1 MKQRLVVRLVLLA
14 IVLGV
19 WYFFRPDG
27 GTPRPMPPEVPIE
40 DGKTIDFSQ
49 GKAEVR
55 NTAEDQ
61 AAMEAALKEME
72 EASKD
77 VTFGASPTKQP

>member
-1 MKQRLVVRLVLLA
+1 MKQRLVVRLVLLV

-19 WYFFRPDG
+19 WYFLRPDADG
-27 GTPRPMPPEVPIE
+27 PRPMPAEVPIE
-40 DGKTIDFSQ
+40 DGKTIDFSS

-55 NTAEDQ
+55 NTTDDQ

-77 VTFGASPTKQP
+77 ITFGASPAKQP